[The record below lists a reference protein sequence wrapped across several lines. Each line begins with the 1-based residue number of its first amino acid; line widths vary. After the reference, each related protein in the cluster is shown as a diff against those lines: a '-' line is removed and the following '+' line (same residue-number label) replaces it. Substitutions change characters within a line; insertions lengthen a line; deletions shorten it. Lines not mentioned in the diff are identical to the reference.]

1 MKDEFSVIVIRTKIG
16 SRIHR
21 LLCCN
26 VYPLSI
32 QYAESALA
40 IQRYLSTYLLR
51 YVDESG
57 NQSILKHLAQ
67 KSKRPVLCRVKSR
80 KHNTQSTFIVKTPLH
95 CESCFILFVLY
106 CLFVALFRMF
116 ILHSMSFS
124 SSSIHLS
131 ISLSS
136 CFFIVLKSS
145 YLVNR

>member
-1 MKDEFSVIVIRTKIG
+1 ME

-40 IQRYLSTYLLR
+40 KQRYLCKYLLTNR

-136 CFFIVLKSS
+136 CSFIVLNSS
-145 YLVNR
+145 